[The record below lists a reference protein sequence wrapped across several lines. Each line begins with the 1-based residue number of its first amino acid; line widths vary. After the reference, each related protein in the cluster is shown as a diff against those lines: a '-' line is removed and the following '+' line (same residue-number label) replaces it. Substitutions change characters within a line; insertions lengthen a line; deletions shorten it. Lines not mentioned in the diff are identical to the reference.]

1 MRVIFIGPPGSG
13 KGTQAK
19 LLGQREHAVHLS
31 TGDALRDA
39 IDHDTPE
46 GKLARPYVATGRLAP
61 DEVVNE
67 IVNARFRGPDRP
79 QRFVMDGY
87 PRTLAQAES
96 FDRTLHTHGLGL
108 EGVVQLIVP
117 DEEIIK
123 RLGGRWNCPNPAC
136 KATYHTLYAPPV
148 KAGICDKCGTTLI
161 QRDDDRPEIIAKR
174 LRIFHDRNRELLD
187 YYRRA
192 GLLIEVPG
200 QGDVETIYQDIV
212 RALRAQNIS

>member
-19 LLGQREHAVHLS
+19 LLGQRERAIHYS
-31 TGDALRDA
+31 TGDVLRDA
-39 IDHDTPE
+39 IAHETPE
-46 GKLARPYVATGRLAP
+46 GKRAEPFVASGRLVP

-67 IVNARFRGPDRP
+67 IVNARFRGDDRP

-96 FDRTLHTHGLGL
+96 FERTLHAHGLTL
-108 EGVVQLIVP
+108 EGVVFLKVP
-117 DEEIIK
+117 DAEIIK
-123 RLGGRWNCPNPAC
+123 RLGGRWTCPNPAC
-136 KATYHTLYAPPV
+136 KATFHTLYAPPAQ
-148 KAGICDKCGTTLI
+148 AGICDNCGTALT

-174 LRIFHDRNRELLD
+174 LRIFHDRNRELLQ
-187 YYRRA
+187 YYQRS

-200 QGDVETIYQDIV
+200 QGDVETIYQEIV
-212 RALRAQNIS
+212 RALQAHNIS